1 MDGAGGSGS
10 SSGVSAAFAGSPR
23 GGGAASVAAVRLRSS
38 SDQGVVRL
46 LDPALACALASIA
59 SNASTLRAVCGEVRK
74 GRKGLVFLGCSHRP
88 QGAPQA
94 PSSGK

>member
-46 LDPALACALASIA
+46 LDPALALASIA

-74 GRKGLVFLGCSHRP
+74 GRKGLVLLGCSHRP